1 MQISNK
7 KSLKLPTFEQWHSGT
22 NENAMAQN
30 PVQMIVQALQNPQT
44 AQKLAGNQQ
53 LMTTISQALGIQLPQ
68 PAQQQPATGQQQ
80 PNPAAGQPQTGAPQ
94 APQAAAPQAAAPRA

>member
-7 KSLKLPTFEQWHSGT
+7 KSLKLRTFEQWHSGT

-53 LMTTISQALGIQLPQ
+53 LMTTLSQALGIQLPQ
-68 PAQQQPATGQQQ
+68 QAPGQQQQAPGQQ

-94 APQAAAPQAAAPRA
+94 APAPQAAAPRA